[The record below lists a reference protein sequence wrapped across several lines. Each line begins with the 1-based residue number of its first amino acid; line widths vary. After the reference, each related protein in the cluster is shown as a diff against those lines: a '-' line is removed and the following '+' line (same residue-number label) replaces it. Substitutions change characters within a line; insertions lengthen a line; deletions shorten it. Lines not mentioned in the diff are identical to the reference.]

1 MLAPNELFKS
11 VSAGKFKPAYYFFG
25 TEDYRISE
33 AEKFVARQF
42 LPDRQ
47 LTTNYR
53 KIDGKKA
60 SCADLMA
67 ELSNF
72 PMLGERQV
80 FAVSDFQSY
89 SPTEIERVLGMLTPA
104 DPSRIVIFS
113 SPSTK
118 APKKNSSFFITVSKA
133 AEAVEFRRL
142 SDREVARLISRQLE
156 QEEIKIEPEA
166 LKLLTELIAGNR
178 GAVEAEVA
186 KLVNYK
192 ETGDMVTVEDIK
204 KIAAGYEIFNVFQ
217 VADLIVA
224 GDPGQVLRAIEALL
238 ANGNSPAT
246 IATLLQ
252 QHFISLYLVKNG
264 KKPLGRRGFLIPKLS
279 EQAAKYDNSQL
290 EQIIIEIA
298 ATDGELRRQRLKP
311 EMALE
316 MLALTLTRES
326 KQVNG

>member
-1 MLAPNELFKS
+1 MVTPQRLFQE
-11 VSAGKFKPAYYFFG
+11 VSAGRFKPAYYFFG
-25 TEDYRISE
+25 TEDYRITE

-47 LTTNYR
+47 LITDYR
-53 KIDGKKA
+53 KIDGKKT

-67 ELSNF
+67 ELANL

-89 SPTEIERVLGMLTPA
+89 TPTEVEMVLRLLTPA

-113 SPSTK
+113 SSSSKT
-118 APKKNSSFFITVSKA
+118 PKKNSSFFTTVSKA
-133 AEAVEFRRL
+133 AEAVEFRKL
-142 SDREVARLISRQLE
+142 SNREAAGLINRQLQQAE
-156 QEEIKIEPEA
+156 VKIEPEA

-178 GAVEAEVA
+178 GAIETEVA

-192 ETGDMVTVEDIK
+192 EPRETVSVEDVK
-204 KIAAGYEIFNVFQ
+204 RIAAGYEIFNVFQ

-224 GDPGQVLRAIEALL
+224 GDPGKVLRAIEALL
-238 ANGNSPAT
+238 ANGNSPVT
-246 IATLLQ
+246 ITTLLQ

-298 ATDGELRRQRLKP
+298 ATDSELRRQRLKP
-311 EMALE
+311 ETALE
-316 MLALTLTRES
+316 MLALTIARGNKE
-326 KQVNG
+326 VNG

>member
-1 MLAPNELFKS
+1 MATPQRLFQE
-11 VSAGKFKPAYYFFG
+11 VSTGRFKPAYYFFG
-25 TEDYRISE
+25 TEDYRITE

-42 LPDRQ
+42 LPDLQ
-47 LTTNYR
+47 LVTNYR
-53 KIDGKKA
+53 KIDGKKT

-89 SPTEIERVLGMLTPA
+89 TPTEIGRVLRLLAPVDTT
-104 DPSRIVIFS
+104 RVVIFS
-113 SPSTK
+113 SPSSK
-118 APKKNSSFFITVSKA
+118 IPKKNSSFFIAVSKVV
-133 AEAVEFRRL
+133 EAVEFRKL
-142 SDREVARLISRQLE
+142 SNREVAGLITRQLQQAE
-156 QEEIKIEPEA
+156 VKIEPEA

-192 ETGDMVTVEDIK
+192 EPGETVSVEDVK
-204 KIAAGYEIFNVFQ
+204 RIAAGYEIFNVFQ

-224 GDPGQVLRAIEALL
+224 GDPAKVLRAIENLL
-238 ANGNSPAT
+238 ANGNSPVT
-246 IATLLQ
+246 ITTLLQ

-279 EQAAKYDNSQL
+279 EQAAKYDNNQL

-298 ATDGELRRQRLKP
+298 ATDSDLRRQKLKP

-316 MLALTLTRES
+316 MLALTLTRGS
-326 KQVNG
+326 RQVNG